1 MNTRS
6 TRRDLPEEIVDT
18 SEQRQTGSVL
28 DELIEQRL
36 RTIMDQNEL
45 QIQQAERFKQ
55 IISQYEERIGKI
67 EEKQP
72 EIDSMLQ
79 RVNSGIAVLVERIET
94 IEMRGKVWDM
104 HEGKVEASQAEI
116 MTHVQELFTRELK
129 LVDAKYR
136 DYVGHL
142 EYQNQEL

>member
-1 MNTRS
+1 MHVTIWRPRQDPKETIMNTRS

-28 DELIEQRL
+28 DELIETRL

-55 IISQYEERIGKI
+55 IISQYEERIGKV

-79 RVNSGIAVLVERIET
+79 SVNSGIAVLVERIET
-94 IEMRGKVWDM
+94 IEVRSKVWDM
-104 HEGKVEASQAEI
+104 HEVK
-116 MTHVQELFTRELK
+116 RK
-129 LVDAKYR
+129 
-136 DYVGHL
+136 
-142 EYQNQEL
+142 